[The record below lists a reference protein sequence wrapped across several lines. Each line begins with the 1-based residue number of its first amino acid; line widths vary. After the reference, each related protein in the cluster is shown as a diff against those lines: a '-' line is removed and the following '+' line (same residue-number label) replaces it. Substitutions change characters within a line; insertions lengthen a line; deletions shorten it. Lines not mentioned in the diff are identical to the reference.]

1 MQSADDGARRGA
13 KQLERDGCRN
23 WHWRCVLQRSRLRRL
38 AWTGAQADIDWRPH
52 DPRQDI
58 EARQSLP
65 ARPVR
70 AGGLGRADQAKEL
83 GTLRAQ
89 ALDRAIRGNAGRFC
103 ENAGKGLSRPGEK
116 MRSSKRLAEGLPT
129 RVSRET
135 FNASRE
141 HRDSCVGA
149 KSVKAG
155 RPKERSHVCSERLRL
170 DS

>member
-13 KQLERDGCRN
+13 DHLERDGCRN

-70 AGGLGRADQAKEL
+70 AGGLGRADQANELARIAWAVLNKE
-83 GTLRAQ
+83 RNFECNSMDKMA
-89 ALDRAIRGNAGRFC
+89 
-103 ENAGKGLSRPGEK
+103 SRP
-116 MRSSKRLAEGLPT
+116 A
-129 RVSRET
+129 
-135 FNASRE
+135 
-141 HRDSCVGA
+141 
-149 KSVKAG
+149 
-155 RPKERSHVCSERLRL
+155 
-170 DS
+170 